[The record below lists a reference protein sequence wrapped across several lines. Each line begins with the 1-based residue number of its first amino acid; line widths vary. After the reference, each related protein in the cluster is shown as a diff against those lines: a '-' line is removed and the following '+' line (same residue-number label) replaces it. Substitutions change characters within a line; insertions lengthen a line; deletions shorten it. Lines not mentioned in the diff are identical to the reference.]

1 MSDIF
6 KKITETITETG
17 KNVGEKTKQV
27 GNTAK
32 LNARIMS
39 SERSVSENYTLI
51 GKYYYDTYK
60 NNPDEEIAE
69 TVNAVT
75 AALNTIEDLKGQ
87 VLALKGRVNITVV
100 VAPAFRLTEPD
111 ADAMLAF
118 LKNELNVKLI
128 YDVSFGADI
137 CTYMH
142 LKALKEKVVNEINAF
157 IYRLERGRFTS
168 EADQDALVS
177 IIEDLK
183 KAAELFEENSSDAPS
198 RKYTERIHKILD
210 ENKNYLDQ
218 WNGVWIA
225 GEK

>member
-75 AALNTIEDLKGQ
+75 AALNTIDDLKGQ
-87 VLALKGRVNITVV
+87 VLALKGRVKCTQCGASCPLDDCFCGKCGAVLEKPEVV
-100 VAPAFRLTEPD
+100 E
-111 ADAMLAF
+111 
-118 LKNELNVKLI
+118 
-128 YDVSFGADI
+128 
-137 CTYMH
+137 
-142 LKALKEKVVNEINAF
+142 
-157 IYRLERGRFTS
+157 
-168 EADQDALVS
+168 EA
-177 IIEDLK
+177 
-183 KAAELFEENSSDAPS
+183 AAEDEVEVTVKTELEIVVDDSDAEEAS
-198 RKYTERIHKILD
+198 EETTE
-210 ENKNYLDQ
+210 E
-218 WNGVWIA
+218 
-225 GEK
+225 